1 MAEASNGEA
10 PPQQQTSQSVGDP
23 FSAFSDNLLGAVL
36 LRVAC
41 NGVRFVAQDRPITD
55 EEEAD
60 AERKVDDALLEPLPS
75 ESAWLAGNPK
85 ASGEAMDGRSS
96 GVNTLERLSLNDCQ
110 ARLSLPHAIGHIPT
124 LARVDLLF
132 LDALTALPD
141 SLGCTPQMRKLKVI
155 HPRPPHSRWL
165 RRVLFGQ
172 LGKLQEL
179 RLHACYG
186 LLELLASFT
195 NLSSLETLAIYG
207 GTSLISLPPCLQHLL
222 QLRRLEL
229 FNCAMPN
236 LPERFGQLPKLE
248 ILKVGSRESYRRNGV
263 DPEQPASPACPMGPS
278 PATLNE
284 PLLGRCLLHSFPA
297 SFSQLTCL
305 QQMVIDGCDA
315 LDSLPEALGRLAA
328 LQVLHVKNCPH
339 LRCFPSLLPASPPT
353 STSTSCAAAA
363 AARPSPLPMLHSL
376 EIAKCP
382 RLISLP
388 DGLHAGA
395 HHTGRLHRPELT
407 RRLALA
413 HRTTHPPPLHHRHL
427 PLKRLSP
434 ALFAPPSGA
443 PPEDLLGDWEAG
455 TDTHPIFGFRID
467 PHPGPPASLAFLS
480 SLQHLAIALPQLA
493 RLPKN
498 LGQLKALKE
507 LSVEFCDALM
517 GLPAS
522 MGLLSSLVLS
532 ITECN
537 KFSSLPASMGSLTR
551 LASLKL
557 NCLPR
562 LRRLPES
569 LSRLPAL
576 VILSLEDCE
585 ELQALPEGLAGV
597 GRLRE
602 VMVAGCCKL
611 SYAPQLL
618 LARQNVIE
626 LQGLR

>member
-96 GVNTLERLSLNDCQ
+96 GSLKHLPPSLSASSTLERLSLNDCQ

-328 LQVLHVKNCPH
+328 LQVLH
-339 LRCFPSLLPASPPT
+339 
-353 STSTSCAAAA
+353 
-363 AARPSPLPMLHSL
+363 
-376 EIAKCP
+376 
-382 RLISLP
+382 
-388 DGLHAGA
+388 
-395 HHTGRLHRPELT
+395 
-407 RRLALA
+407 
-413 HRTTHPPPLHHRHL
+413 
-427 PLKRLSP
+427 

-480 SLQHLAIALPQLA
+480 SLQHLAIVQSGLPSLPSNLSELRSLRALIALPQLA